1 MAKKFVDFKKL
12 RNFKLLRRILIL
24 LLFLGLSEGL
34 RWANE
39 HNYVDIPSNFY
50 VFINLVTLILGS
62 LIVVTVILRFTE
74 TRLFGFLEGEVEIEQ
89 RILLTKIYSTTLYIL
104 AAAFIFWRMEWGIGN
119 ITLFLGLL
127 ATGVAFAIRDVIN
140 SYFTWFIILTKKPF
154 RIGDY
159 VKIGDEAGT
168 VERIGTF
175 FITLQ
180 NPGAQDFIKV
190 PNNTILTKAI
200 INTGR
205 NRVVHTLKFPLR
217 QIPEDIA
224 QRLEKLNELVKAVIT
239 DKGSHKAQLQTEGNG
254 VVITVSFPLPVGQ
267 VGKRTEFLAKAG
279 VVVNDILLENRPSL
293 PTSAP

>member
-1 MAKKFVDFKKL
+1 MATKFVDFKKL
-12 RNFKLLRRILIL
+12 RNFKLLRRVFIL
-24 LLFLGLSEGL
+24 LLLLGLSEGL

-39 HNYVDIPSNFY
+39 LKYINIPSNFY

-62 LIVVTVILRFTE
+62 LIVVTLILRFTE
-74 TRLFGFLEGEVEIEQ
+74 TRLFGFLEGEIEIEQ

-104 AAAFIFWRMEWGIGN
+104 AAAFIFWRMEWGFGN

-205 NRVVHTLKFPLR
+205 NRIVHTLKFPLR
-217 QIPEDIA
+217 QIPADIE
-224 QRLEKLNELVKAVIT
+224 QRLEKLNELVKAVVT
-239 DKGSHKAQLQTEGNG
+239 DKGSHRAQLQTEGNG
-254 VVITVSFPLPVGQ
+254 IAITISFPLPVGQ
-267 VGKRTEFLAKAG
+267 VAKRTEFLAKAG
-279 VVVNDILLENRPSL
+279 VVVNDILLENRLNP